1 MASTQNLASGI
12 LSADINSSA
21 TSISVSCGTGSASTL
36 TGVWPSTPFFITVMP
51 SVPVSGVANSL
62 DSEVMKVTAISASNN
77 VVSMTVAR
85 GQKNTTAKSFSS
97 GAIVTNGIYMDDIL
111 DRIYPVGSIYT
122 SATLSTTSQVE
133 SALGGTWSAVDDY
146 QLVAYASLT
155 DETTIGASKNI
166 SSITGS
172 DGEYTV
178 NFSKN
183 MADTNYVAFVSGEIG
198 GTGQEII
205 GIFAKTVSKFMY
217 DFTNYEGTK
226 VSPAFVDI
234 AVFGKLAN
242 PEKYVYKRTA

>member
-1 MASTQNLASGI
+1 MASIQNLASGV
-12 LSADINSSA
+12 LTADITSSA
-21 TSISVSCGTGSASTL
+21 TSLGVSCGDGSSTTL
-36 TGVWPSTPFFITVMP
+36 TAVWPNTPFFITVMP
-51 SVPVSGVANSL
+51 SRPVAGVANSL
-62 DSEVMKVTAISASNN
+62 DSEVMKVTALSVSNN
-77 VVSMTVAR
+77 VVTMTVTRAQR
-85 GQKNTTAKSFSS
+85 NTSAKAFSE
-97 GAIVTNGIYMDDIL
+97 GAIVTNGIYIDDIL

-205 GIFAKTVSKFMY
+205 GIFDKTVSKFMY